1 MIFDAHSDVLS
12 DVTIRTL
19 RGESNILKKYHY
31 NNLVKGKVGGSIFV
45 VWVEP
50 ENYERAF
57 ERANEILECTKKEIT
72 YCNDVIKI
80 VKSYDEMINAQ
91 KENKFYAFLG
101 FESLIAID
109 ENIDILDRYYDDYGI
124 RHASLTWN
132 EENKLATGAK
142 GDSGRGLTELG
153 KKVIKKMNDKGMIV
167 DVSHLND
174 KSFYDVV
181 NITDSPI
188 IASHS
193 NSRKLCGS
201 LRNLTDEQLKIIRD
215 LNGVVGFNSY
225 KDFVDE
231 DENKQTI
238 DRGVEKYIADTI
250 GVNHIGLGFDYNEY
264 FEDEGITGVK
274 GLEDASKSY
283 TILEKLKESGFNS
296 DEIEKIEYK
305 NFHRVIKTIIK

>member
-153 KKVIKKMNDKGMIV
+153 KK
-167 DVSHLND
+167 
-174 KSFYDVV
+174 
-181 NITDSPI
+181 
-188 IASHS
+188 
-193 NSRKLCGS
+193 
-201 LRNLTDEQLKIIRD
+201 
-215 LNGVVGFNSY
+215 
-225 KDFVDE
+225 
-231 DENKQTI
+231 
-238 DRGVEKYIADTI
+238 
-250 GVNHIGLGFDYNEY
+250 
-264 FEDEGITGVK
+264 
-274 GLEDASKSY
+274 
-283 TILEKLKESGFNS
+283 
-296 DEIEKIEYK
+296 
-305 NFHRVIKTIIK
+305 